1 MKSRFKQLLASIM
14 ALTMLLSLLP
24 ISAVAAN
31 TGNTLPVE
39 QVSTISDDYQ
49 GVVVKYNAPGTDGLA
64 DNVVRLDL
72 GYHKVPAFNVSGI
85 ALKYDEAA
93 VKLGKYNGS
102 TVTAVPIDALSK
114 KVTAANTLAALAPKT
129 YTADILVGGSGSD
142 YADALVGQQSFFT
155 HTNSSAQADY
165 AIIENPDTAFVTVG
179 VENKEFTGKF
189 MVYFSVNL
197 EMEKDTFESVFSC
210 LDYTATDDG
219 KSYFNTSSIN
229 ETVYVASV
237 YFLVN
242 DGAEL
247 TADTFRT
254 YDINGTSTGAYMA
267 GPNSFKSEKIVFL
280 GFPAPAA
287 PTAQVTLVGYASR
300 SDAEGK
306 TNPASGLTVV
316 LKKGTETIGTYT
328 TGNEGVLTTD
338 GTNATGPL
346 SLEAGTY
353 TCEVSGGT
361 GSPNSVTFTVSEE
374 EAAGS
379 TAKTVEVYT
388 LGSSEASEQAFNI
401 GITDK
406 DMLGKA
412 LADNTPVKVTFGG
425 KTVDAQVSNGVI
437 SVMTLPS
444 SNPQD
449 VKIEAEGY
457 QEETVSVT
465 FSNARAATVADVS
478 LAQVRTK
485 IELSVPVADGETA
498 YVIIDKQPDGTVTD
512 SMAMELPKT
521 VPVTGAGGAGGT
533 AVLELPDGDYTYTI
547 QTPGKEDVTMDLDVD
562 NTGLQNGGTTTGK
575 VTISDPDDST
585 KKTEITVP
593 DSGSTANTA
602 TADQGTTVT
611 GSSGAT
617 AALPAITDRLYSV
630 VGTWTNTGMHV
641 NVYLMNT
648 KAITGT
654 FGMTFD
660 RVLFDAGTT
669 LSVNLT
675 GIEAIK
681 PSAGS
686 DLMVGGTALVNPLQT
701 ANGEYLLAWRAKD
714 NVPVDA
720 TAGKVKIIDFDLTFA
735 SGIDNTNFQ
744 SKVTDTTLKSLAFA
758 PSAWMNPINNYF
770 SNANEKAEFVSKYWR
785 ATDNENVT
793 LTDPNRLATAKAL
806 EGGFYQTY
814 SSTGDVAIPQ
824 DTRQQ
829 FTFETFGGAEKLK
842 FQVNEPGGQPVP
854 GATVT
859 VTDTAGNPIGSGTT
873 GPDGTVEIPV
883 PGDKDVKY
891 IVTKPGYKDSAETTV
906 PVANQGDTQTVQLV
920 PEQSH
925 PVKIYDAANAHVVL
939 TGGDAYNLTDYQFTL
954 TPEAG
959 YQWTGGTMPTGSD
972 LTIKMVTSGTDSDFD
987 SDTGCTALTAT
998 WDNTLNKYTIA
1009 GATLT
1014 AGSGTIIIKV
1024 AASKVEQSTTRYT
1037 VTVNSGAHGT
1047 FGYTDAAADS
1057 TITPNTSATGLTGT
1071 LTEQLAAGKTISAK
1085 YSFAGDGPIDAAN
1098 ATKKTNGEQYQ
1109 AWVIESLVVNGTSVP
1124 LTDYQ
1129 KIHGVND
1136 YQLTGISQNQV
1147 INVIY
1152 GEATVDGDVIVTPP
1166 VPDPT
1171 DNANITVIISDFG
1184 KANVNSA
1191 GDWDGPDT
1199 KSYTVAAG
1207 DEFNA
1212 VFTGDTGYVIDTV
1225 TLDGVSML
1233 SDSKW
1238 TNGTASAAETTA
1250 YTSGT
1255 LAFTAVG
1262 GTNYTVVVTFRAEN
1276 GPSLFAQ
1283 LEVVNRSGNGGTVPT
1298 GTSIQPIG
1306 LPATVAIN
1314 PVTGNKIDVI
1324 DLTEPGGTL
1333 TDVTPDPDVD
1343 TSFVPTTSYTYS
1355 TPNLKAGTTVV
1366 GVSFKKD
1373 ATEYFVMLGVEYAVV
1388 SATGSP
1394 TAATI
1399 TFTDTGDG
1407 SQIVYGPDQLG
1418 AYKLQAPATAGV
1430 KKVEEY
1436 KLSIPAG
1443 TYNVTVTKKGY
1454 LNYTVTDFKITDGV
1468 PPTAGSSD
1476 SAVMTLVE
1484 TNVGADNETIIYFG
1498 AKSGESANT
1507 SKAIAITLGDAT
1519 WDGKLIALDDIAQ
1532 VANGLQ
1538 SGGATAGQKKRA
1550 DLDESGT
1557 PAAEDMSYVI
1567 QNYAQRSTN
1576 VTYKTF
1582 MGVTT

>member
-1 MKSRFKQLLASIM
+1 MNGDQF
-14 ALTMLLSLLP
+14 
-24 ISAVAAN
+24 
-31 TGNTLPVE
+31 TGTVE
-39 QVSTISDDYQ
+39 VYF
-49 GVVVKYNAPGTDGLA
+49 VVDGTRTSNAYK
-64 DNVVRLDL
+64 N
-72 GYHKVPAFNVSGI
+72 N
-85 ALKYDEAA
+85 LKC
-93 VKLGKYNGS
+93 LN
-102 TVTAVPIDALSK
+102 
-114 KVTAANTLAALAPKT
+114 
-129 YTADILVGGSGSD
+129 YTAS
-142 YADALVGQQSFFT
+142 
-155 HTNSSAQADY
+155 
-165 AIIENPDTAFVTVG
+165 E
-179 VENKEFTGKF
+179 
-189 MVYFSVNL
+189 
-197 EMEKDTFESVFSC
+197 
-210 LDYTATDDG
+210 G
-219 KSYFNTSSIN
+219 KSYF
-229 ETVYVASV
+229 ETTQIEETIYIASV
-237 YFLVN
+237 YFLVS
-242 DGAEL
+242 DIEQVTG
-247 TADTFRT
+247 DTIT
-254 YDINGTSTGAYMA
+254 LYESSSTDKGAYA
-267 GPNSFKSEKIVFL
+267 YDSAALTKYEDVVFL
-280 GFPAPAA
+280 DFPAPAE
-287 PTAQVTLVGYASR
+287 PTAKVKIVAYASAATTGNATG
-300 SDAEGK
+300 D
-306 TNPASGLTVV
+306 SGLTVK
-316 LKKGTETIGTYT
+316 LKKDGATDWDTYT
-328 TGNEGVLTTD
+328 SGSEGVLTDAAELKLT
-338 GTNATGPL
+338 
-346 SLEAGTY
+346 AGKY
-353 TCEVSGGT
+353 LWEVSGSSCNTNT
-361 GSPNSVTFTVSEE
+361 GDFTITS
-374 EAAGS
+374 ADTSS
-379 TAKTVEVYT
+379 TETKVVKVNALAT
-388 LGSSEASEQAFNI
+388 GEASEKDFNI
-401 GITDK
+401 VLK
-406 DMLGKA
+406 DSDNPGKFVAAGTQVTGTVDGKA
-412 LADNTPVKVTFGG
+412 FDM
-425 KTVDAQVSNGVI
+425 QVGDNGVL
-437 SVMTLPS
+437 SVKAYEKD
-444 SNPQD
+444 QAQE
-449 VKIEAEGY
+449 VKIVAKGY
-457 QEETVSVT
+457 QETTQSIK
-465 FSNARAATVADVS
+465 FSGSSARAATVADVS

-1324 DLTEPGGTL
+1324 DLTEPGGVL
-1333 TDVTPDPDVD
+1333 TDVTPTDAGFD
-1343 TSFVPTTSYTYS
+1343 PTTAYTYN

>member
-85 ALKYDEAA
+85 ALKYDETA

-287 PTAQVTLVGYASR
+287 PMAKVTLIGYASR
-300 SDAEGK
+300 SDAESK
-306 TNPASGLTVV
+306 TNPASGLDVV
-316 LKKGTETIGTYT
+316 LKKGTETVGTYK

-379 TAKTVEVYT
+379 TAKTIAVYT

-425 KTVDAQVSNGVI
+425 KTIDAQVSNGVI
-437 SVMTLPS
+437 SVMTLAS
-444 SNPQD
+444 SNAQD

-575 VTISDPDDST
+575 VTISDPDDSS

-630 VGTWTNTGMHV
+630 VGTWTTNGMHV
-641 NVYLMNT
+641 DVYLMNT

-720 TAGKVKIIDFDLTFA
+720 TAGKVKIIDFDLTFVN
-735 SGIDNTNFQ
+735 GIDSTNFQ

-891 IVTKPGYKDSAETTV
+891 TVSKPGYKDTTGTV
-906 PVANQGDTQTVQLV
+906 PVDKQGDTQTVILV

-925 PVKIYDAANAHVVL
+925 PVKIYDAANAHVQLV
-939 TGGDAYNLTDYQFTL
+939 GGDAYNLTDYQFTL

-959 YQWTGGTMPTGSD
+959 YQWTGGTMPTGSE

-998 WDNTLNKYTIA
+998 WDNTLNKYTID
-1009 GATLT
+1009 GTTLT

-1024 AASKVEQSTTRYT
+1024 AASKIEPSTTKYT
-1037 VTVNSGAHGT
+1037 VTVNSGLHGMV
-1047 FGYTDAAADS
+1047 GYANETAPMGTTGA
-1057 TITPNTSATGLTGT
+1057 TPHATESGKWVGT
-1071 LTEQLAAGKTISAK
+1071 LVETLAAGGTVSAK
-1085 YSFAGDGPIDAAN
+1085 YSFAGDGPVTPPAPAS
-1098 ATKKTNGEQYQ
+1098 GPYQ
-1109 AWVIESLVVNGTSVP
+1109 AWVIESVSVNGTDLP
-1124 LTDYQ
+1124 LTDYE

-1136 YQLTGISQNQV
+1136 YQITGISQNQV

-1199 KSYTVAAG
+1199 KSYSVAPGANN
-1207 DEFNA
+1207 FSA
-1212 VFTGDTGYVIDTV
+1212 VFTGDTGYVIDTM
-1225 TLDGVSML
+1225 TLDGTSVLGTSQW
-1233 SDSKW
+1233 STTDSTAD
-1238 TNGTASAAETTA
+1238 TNGGYEN
-1250 YTSGT
+1250 GT

-1262 GTNYTVVVTFRAEN
+1262 GTNYTVVVTFRAED

-1324 DLTEPGGTL
+1324 DLTEPGGVL
-1333 TDVTPDPDVD
+1333 TDVTPTDAGFDP
-1343 TSFVPTTSYTYS
+1343 TAAYTYN

-1418 AYKLQAPATAGV
+1418 AYKLQAPATAGI

-1454 LNYTVTDFKITDGV
+1454 LNYTVTDFKITDGT

-1476 SAVMTLVE
+1476 NAVTTLVG
-1484 TNVGADNETIIYFG
+1484 TNVGTDNETIIYFG
-1498 AKSGESANT
+1498 AKSGETANT